1 MRLNLPLR
9 VWFTALFAVFAL
21 VLSACSSSIS
31 EEEFVDK
38 LVDSGLDEPTATCIT
53 DGIQAAGIDLND
65 VTDEALGDDDPPQEV
80 LDVTFECVLAA
91 SDADG

>member
-1 MRLNLPLR
+1 MRPNLPLR
-9 VWFTALFAVFAL
+9 AWFTALFASFAL

-38 LVDSGLDEPTATCIT
+38 LVEGGLDEPTAQCIT

-80 LDVTFECVLAA
+80 IDVTFECVLAA
-91 SDADG
+91 SETDG

>member
-9 VWFTALFAVFAL
+9 AFAVALFAAFTLA
-21 VLSACSSSIS
+21 LSACSSSIS
-31 EEEFVDK
+31 EDEFVDQ
-38 LVDSGLDEPTATCIT
+38 LVEGGLDQATAQCIT

-80 LDVTFECVLAA
+80 IDVTFDCVLG
-91 SDADG
+91 STEDDG

>member
-9 VWFTALFAVFAL
+9 VWFTALFAAFAL